1 MEYSTIEPWQGIS
14 ETGIVYE
21 IGSLY
26 ARFEE
31 INDPRKA
38 RGKRYSLVT
47 LLVVIFLGKL
57 CGQDNPVEIADW
69 AANHAEQLVALLGLE
84 RIWMPHHNTIRRVYQ
99 DILSEDEFNQMAQ
112 AYSQQEQ
119 AGQSEVL
126 ALDGKTLRGT
136 GISGHQKNDHVLSLY
151 GVESQHV
158 LAQASVDRKENEITA
173 APRVLA
179 QVDLSGKVI
188 TGDALLAQRKL
199 SRQILNQ
206 KGAFIWPIKDNHPR
220 LLADIEQLFA
230 IPDETPQPG
239 YGQVATD
246 FQSVSTVN
254 KGHGRIEKRILQT
267 STMLNDYLQWPGL
280 AQADRLERQFTWLR
294 KGQVIKRS
302 CEIEFGI
309 TSLSRTQASP
319 ADLLHSRRQHWFIE
333 TGLHYRRDVTFKE
346 DATRMTQAAV
356 GRIVATIHNLVI
368 ALIKRTGFSNA
379 AKARRWFAGHLD
391 QAFALLITTRSRL

>member
-1 MEYSTIEPWQGIS
+1 MEYSTLKPWQGIS
-14 ETGIVYE
+14 ETGIIYE
-21 IGSLY
+21 FGSLY

-31 INDPRKA
+31 IEDPRKA

-47 LLVVIFLGKL
+47 LLVIIFLGKL

-69 AANHAEQLVALLGLE
+69 AANHAEQLAELLGLE

-99 DILSEDEFNQMAQ
+99 NILREEEFNQMAQ
-112 AYSQQEQ
+112 EYSQQEH
-119 AGQSEVL
+119 AGKREVL

-136 GISGHQKNDHVLSLY
+136 GISDHKKNDHVLSLY

-158 LAQASVDRKENEITA
+158 LAQASVDRKENEITV
-173 APRVLA
+173 APRVLE

-199 SRQILNQ
+199 SSQIIEQ
-206 KGAFIWPIKDNHPR
+206 EGDFIWPIKDNHPR
-220 LLADIEQLFA
+220 LLADIQQLFA
-230 IPDETPQPG
+230 IPDETPRPG
-239 YGQVATD
+239 FGKVLTD
-246 FQSVSTVN
+246 FQCVNTVN
-254 KGHGRIEKRILQT
+254 KGHGRIEKRILHT
-267 STMLNDYLQWPGL
+267 STMLNNYLKWPGL
-280 AQADRLERQFTWLR
+280 AQVYRLERQFTWLR

-302 CEIEFGI
+302 CETEFGV
-309 TSLSRTQASP
+309 TSLSKTQASP
-319 ADLLHSRRQHWFIE
+319 ADLLHYRRQHWFIE

-346 DATRMTQAAV
+346 DATRMTKAAV

-368 ALIKRTGFSNA
+368 ALIKRAGYSNA

-391 QAFALLITTRSRL
+391 QAFALLTTTCSQL

>member
-1 MEYSTIEPWQGIS
+1 MEYSTLKPWQGIS
-14 ETGIVYE
+14 ETGIIYE
-21 IGSLY
+21 FGSLY

-31 INDPRKA
+31 IEDPRKA

-47 LLVVIFLGKL
+47 LLVNIFLGKL

-69 AANHAEQLVALLGLE
+69 AANHAEQLAELLGLE

-99 DILSEDEFNQMAQ
+99 NILREEEFNQMAQ
-112 AYSQQEQ
+112 EYSQQEH
-119 AGQSEVL
+119 AGKREVL

-136 GISGHQKNDHVLSLY
+136 GISDHKKNDHVLSLY

-158 LAQASVDRKENEITA
+158 LAQASVDRKENEITV
-173 APRVLA
+173 APRVLE

-199 SRQILNQ
+199 SSQIIEQ
-206 KGAFIWPIKDNHPR
+206 EGDFIWPIKDNHPR
-220 LLADIEQLFA
+220 LLADIQQLFA
-230 IPDETPQPG
+230 IPDETPRPG
-239 YGQVATD
+239 FGKVLTD
-246 FQSVSTVN
+246 FQCVNTVN
-254 KGHGRIEKRILQT
+254 KGHGRIEKRILHT
-267 STMLNDYLQWPGL
+267 STMLNNYLKWPGL
-280 AQADRLERQFTWLR
+280 AQVYRLERQFTWLR

-302 CEIEFGI
+302 CETEFGV
-309 TSLSRTQASP
+309 TSLSKTQASP
-319 ADLLHSRRQHWFIE
+319 ADLLHYRRQHWFIE

-346 DATRMTQAAV
+346 DATRMTKAAV

-368 ALIKRTGFSNA
+368 SLIKRAGYSNA

-391 QAFALLITTRSRL
+391 QAFALLTTTCSQL